1 MKSNFD
7 PFFFILHNSSFILYF
22 LEINMQ
28 IDIIGVPIDLG
39 ADRRGVDMGPSA
51 IRYSHLQ
58 NRLEALGYTV
68 QDEGNIEVAIAEMC
82 KITDAKMKYIDCIV
96 PVSRRIAGAVA
107 TSVQAKNFPLVLGGD
122 HSLSIGSVRG
132 AARNRKIGVIWI
144 DAHPDFNTAET
155 TPSGNIHGMSLA
167 LLAGMGDPRLV
178 QLWDE
183 NIPVIDPT
191 KIAII
196 GARDVDGGEKAN
208 LQKAGALV
216 MGMEQIDRYG
226 MVAAIEKAIERVSR
240 DVDGIYLSLDMD
252 ALDPQHAPGV
262 GTPVPAGLTQR
273 ETHLACEMIAETNK
287 LIGMDLVEVNPI
299 LDGQNKTAALAVEFA
314 LSALG
319 RRIWNGQ
326 S

>member
-1 MKSNFD
+1 MK
-7 PFFFILHNSSFILYF
+7 
-22 LEINMQ
+22 
-28 IDIIGVPIDLG
+28 IDVIGVPIDLG

-51 IRYSHLQ
+51 IRYAHLQ
-58 NRLEALGYTV
+58 KKLEDLGYTV
-68 QDEGNIEVAIAEMC
+68 QDEGNVEVPIAEMC
-82 KITDAKMKYIDCIV
+82 SITNPKLKYIDCII
-96 PVSRRIAGAVA
+96 PMSRRVAGAVA
-107 TSVQAKNFPLVLGGD
+107 TSMQAGRFPLVLGGD

-132 AARNRKIGVIWI
+132 AARNKKIGVIWI
-144 DAHPDFNTAET
+144 DAHADFNTAET

-167 LLAGMGDPRLV
+167 ILTGQGDKSLV

-183 NIPVIDPT
+183 PIPVIDPE

-196 GARDVDGGEKAN
+196 GARDLDTGEKIN
-208 LQKAGALV
+208 LQNAGAMV

-226 MVAAIEKAIERVSR
+226 MVSVVEKAIEHVSR
-240 DVDGIYLSLDMD
+240 DVDGIWLSLDLD
-252 ALDPQHAPGV
+252 ALDPRHAPGV

-273 ETHLACEMIAETNK
+273 EAHLACEMIAETGK

-299 LDGQNKTAALAVEFA
+299 LDVQNQTASLAVEFA

-319 RRIWNGQ
+319 RRIWNGH

>member
-1 MKSNFD
+1 
-7 PFFFILHNSSFILYF
+7 
-22 LEINMQ
+22 MQ
-28 IDIIGVPIDLG
+28 IDVIGVPIDLG

-58 NRLEALGYTV
+58 NKLEDLGYTV
-68 QDEGNIEVAIAEMC
+68 QDEGNVEVPIAEMC
-82 KITDAKMKYIDCIV
+82 VINNPKLKYIDCII
-96 PVSRRIAGAVA
+96 PMSRRVAGAVT
-107 TSVQAKNFPLVLGGD
+107 TSVQAGHFPLILGGD

-144 DAHPDFNTAET
+144 DAHGDFNTAET

-167 LLAGMGDPRLV
+167 ILAGLGDPSLV

-183 NIPVIDPT
+183 PVPVIDP
-191 KIAII
+191 KRIAII
-196 GARDVDGGEKAN
+196 GARDLDEGEKKN
-208 LQKAGALV
+208 LQNAGSLV
-216 MGMEQIDRYG
+216 MSMEQIDRYG
-226 MVAAIEKAIERVSR
+226 MVSAIEKAIERVSR
-240 DVDGIYLSLDMD
+240 DVDGIFLSLDLD
-252 ALDPQHAPGV
+252 ALDPEHAPGV

-273 ETHLACEMIAETNK
+273 EAHLACEMIAETGK

-299 LDGQNKTAALAVEFA
+299 LDVQNRTASLAVDFA

-319 RRIWNGQ
+319 RRIWNGI

>member
-1 MKSNFD
+1 
-7 PFFFILHNSSFILYF
+7 
-22 LEINMQ
+22 MQ

-58 NRLEALGYTV
+58 KKLEELGYDV
-68 QDEGNIEVAIAEMC
+68 RDEGNVEVPIAEMC
-82 KITDAKMKYIDCIV
+82 KITNPNLKYIDCII
-96 PVSRRIAGAVA
+96 PVSRRVAGAVA
-107 TSVQAKNFPLVLGGD
+107 TSMQAKNFPLVLGGD

-132 AARNRKIGVIWI
+132 AARNKKIGIIWI
-144 DAHPDFNTAET
+144 DAHADFNTAET

-167 LLAGMGDPRLV
+167 VLAGLGDKSLV

-183 NIPVIDPT
+183 TIPVIDPS
-191 KIAII
+191 KIAVI
-196 GARDVDGGEKAN
+196 GARDLDSGEKAN
-208 LQKAGALV
+208 LGNAGALV

-226 MVAAIEKAIERVSR
+226 MVSIVEKAIARVSR

-252 ALDPQHAPGV
+252 ALDPEHAPGV
-262 GTPVPAGLTQR
+262 GTPVPAGLSQR
-273 ETHLACEMIAETNK
+273 ETHLACELIAETNK

-299 LDGQNKTAALAVEFA
+299 LDGQNRTAMLAVEFA

-319 RRIWNGQ
+319 RRIWSG
-326 S
+326 

>member
-1 MKSNFD
+1 
-7 PFFFILHNSSFILYF
+7 
-22 LEINMQ
+22 MQ

-51 IRYSHLQ
+51 IRYAHLQ
-58 NRLEALGYTV
+58 KKLEDLGYTV
-68 QDEGNIEVAIAEMC
+68 NDEGNVEVPIAEMC
-82 KITDAKMKYIDCIV
+82 SITNPKLKYIDCII
-96 PVSRRIAGAVA
+96 PMSRRVAGAVA
-107 TSVQAKNFPLVLGGD
+107 TSVQGERFPLVLGGD

-132 AARNRKIGVIWI
+132 AARNKKIGVIWI
-144 DAHPDFNTAET
+144 DAHADFNTAET

-167 LLAGMGDPRLV
+167 ILAGLGDPSLV

-183 NIPVIDPT
+183 PLPVIDPK

-196 GARDVDGGEKAN
+196 GARDLDSGEKVN
-208 LQKAGALV
+208 LQNAGAMVL
-216 MGMEQIDRYG
+216 GMEQIDRYG
-226 MVAAIEKAIERVSR
+226 MVAMVEKAIEHVTR
-240 DVDGIYLSLDMD
+240 DVDGIWLSLDLD

-273 ETHLACEMIAETNK
+273 EAHLACELIAETGK

-299 LDGQNKTAALAVEFA
+299 LDVQNQTAALAVEFA

-319 RRIWNGQ
+319 RRIWNGH

>member
-1 MKSNFD
+1 
-7 PFFFILHNSSFILYF
+7 
-22 LEINMQ
+22 MQ

-51 IRYSHLQ
+51 IRYSQLKQ
-58 NRLEALGYTV
+58 KLEELGY
-68 QDEGNIEVAIAEMC
+68 QIEDQGNIEVPIAEMC
-82 KITDAKMKYIDCIV
+82 QITNPKLKYVDCII
-96 PVSRRIAGAVA
+96 PMSRRVAGAVS
-107 TSVQAKNFPLVLGGD
+107 TSIQAGHFPLVLGGD

-132 AARNRKIGVIWI
+132 AAKNRKIGVIWL
-144 DAHPDFNTAET
+144 DAHADFNTDQT

-167 LLAGMGDPRLV
+167 ALAGLGDKSLV

-183 NIPVIDPT
+183 TIPAIDPS

-196 GARDVDGGEKAN
+196 GARDLDPGEKKN
-208 LQKAGALV
+208 LKEAGAMV
-216 MGMEQIDRYG
+216 MGMEQVDRFG
-226 MVAAIEKAIERVSR
+226 MVAVVEKAIAHISR
-240 DVDGIYLSLDMD
+240 DVDGIYLSLDLD

-273 ETHLACEMIAETNK
+273 EAHLACEMIAETNQ
-287 LIGMDLVEVNPI
+287 LIGMDVVEVNPI
-299 LDGQNKTAALAVEFA
+299 LDVHNQTAKLAVEFT

-326 S
+326 Q

>member
-1 MKSNFD
+1 
-7 PFFFILHNSSFILYF
+7 
-22 LEINMQ
+22 
-28 IDIIGVPIDLG
+28 
-39 ADRRGVDMGPSA
+39 MGPSA
-51 IRYSHLQ
+51 IRYAHLQ
-58 NRLEALGYTV
+58 NRLEALGYEV
-68 QDEGNIEVAIAEMC
+68 RDEGNVEVAIAEMC

-96 PVSRRIAGAVA
+96 PMSRRIAGAVA
-107 TSVQAKNFPLVLGGD
+107 TSVQAGNFPLVLGGD

-144 DAHPDFNTAET
+144 DAHPDFNTGET

-183 NIPVIDPT
+183 SLPVIDPA

-196 GARDVDGGEKAN
+196 GARDVDSGEKAN
-208 LQKAGALV
+208 LQKAGAMV

-226 MVAAIEKAIERVSR
+226 MVTAIEKAIERVSR
-240 DVDGIYLSLDMD
+240 DVDGIYLSFDMD
-252 ALDPQHAPGV
+252 SLDPEHAPGV

-273 ETHLACEMIAETNK
+273 EAHLACEMIAETKK

-299 LDGQNKTAALAVEFA
+299 LDGQNKTAVLAVEFA

-326 S
+326 

>member
-1 MKSNFD
+1 
-7 PFFFILHNSSFILYF
+7 
-22 LEINMQ
+22 MQ
-28 IDIIGVPIDLG
+28 IDIIGGPIDLG

-58 NRLEALGYTV
+58 KKLEELGYDV
-68 QDEGNIEVAIAEMC
+68 RDEGNVEVPIAEMC
-82 KITDAKMKYIDCIV
+82 KITNSNLKYIDCII

-132 AARNRKIGVIWI
+132 AARNKKIGVIWI
-144 DAHPDFNTAET
+144 DAHADFNTAET

-167 LLAGMGDPRLV
+167 ILAGLGDKSLV

-183 NIPVIDPT
+183 TIPVIDPS

-196 GARDVDGGEKAN
+196 GARDLDSGEKEN
-208 LQKAGALV
+208 LSKAGAMV

-226 MVAAIEKAIERVSR
+226 MVSVVERAIERVSR
-240 DVDGIYLSLDMD
+240 DVDGIYLSLDLD
-252 ALDPQHAPGV
+252 ALDPEHAPGV
-262 GTPVPAGLTQR
+262 GTPVAAGLSQR
-273 ETHLACEMIAETNK
+273 ETHLACELIAETGK

-299 LDGQNKTAALAVEFA
+299 LDGQNRTAILAVEFA

-319 RRIWNGQ
+319 RRIWSG
-326 S
+326 

>member
-1 MKSNFD
+1 
-7 PFFFILHNSSFILYF
+7 
-22 LEINMQ
+22 MQ

-51 IRYSHLQ
+51 IRYSQLQ
-58 NRLEALGYTV
+58 QKLEELGYQV
-68 QDEGNIEVAIAEMC
+68 EDQGNVEVPIAEMC
-82 KITDAKMKYIDCIV
+82 KITNPKLKYVDCII
-96 PVSRRIAGAVA
+96 PMSRRVAGAVS
-107 TSVQAKNFPLVLGGD
+107 TSLQAGHFPLVLGGD

-132 AARNRKIGVIWI
+132 AAKNRKIGVIWL
-144 DAHPDFNTAET
+144 DAHADFNTDQT

-167 LLAGMGDPRLV
+167 ALAGLGDKSLV

-183 NIPVIDPT
+183 SIPAIDPA

-196 GARDVDGGEKAN
+196 GARDLDPGEKKN
-208 LQKAGALV
+208 LKEAGAMV
-216 MGMEQIDRYG
+216 MGMEQVDRFG
-226 MVAAIEKAIERVSR
+226 MVAVVEKAIAHISR
-240 DVDGIYLSLDMD
+240 DVDGIYLSLDLD

-273 ETHLACEMIAETNK
+273 EAHLACEMIAETSK
-287 LIGMDLVEVNPI
+287 LIGMDVVEVNPI
-299 LDGQNKTAALAVEFA
+299 LDVHNQTAKLAVEFT

-326 S
+326 

>member
-1 MKSNFD
+1 
-7 PFFFILHNSSFILYF
+7 
-22 LEINMQ
+22 MQ

-51 IRYSHLQ
+51 IRYAHLQ
-58 NRLEALGYTV
+58 NKLEALGYTIH
-68 QDEGNIEVAIAEMC
+68 DEGNVEAPIAETC
-82 KITDAKMKYIDCIV
+82 KILNPKLKYIDCII
-96 PVSRRIAGAVA
+96 PMARRVSGAVSTA
-107 TSVQAKNFPLVLGGD
+107 VAAGNFPLVLGGD

-132 AARNRKIGVIWI
+132 AARNRKIGVIWL
-144 DAHPDFNTAET
+144 DAHGDFNTAKT

-167 LLAGMGDPRLV
+167 ILAGLGDKSLV

-183 NIPVIDPT
+183 PVPVIDPK

-196 GARDVDGGEKAN
+196 GARDLDEGEKVN
-208 LQKAGALV
+208 LQDAGAMV

-226 MVAAIEKAIERVSR
+226 MVAVLEKAIERVSR
-240 DVDGIYLSLDMD
+240 DVDGIYLSLDLD
-252 ALDPQHAPGV
+252 ALDPEHAPGV

-273 ETHLACEMIAETNK
+273 EAHLACELLAETGK

-299 LDGQNKTAALAVEFA
+299 LDIQNRTASLAVDFA

-319 RRIWNGQ
+319 RRIWNGL

>member
-1 MKSNFD
+1 
-7 PFFFILHNSSFILYF
+7 
-22 LEINMQ
+22 MQ

-39 ADRRGVDMGPSA
+39 AERRGVDMGPSA

-58 NRLEALGYTV
+58 KKLEDLGYDV
-68 QDEGNIEVAIAEMC
+68 HDEGNVEVPIAEMC
-82 KITDAKMKYIDCIV
+82 KITNPKLKYIDCII
-96 PVSRRIAGAVA
+96 PMSRRVAGAVA
-107 TSVQAKNFPLVLGGD
+107 TSIQAKNFPLVLGGD

-132 AARNRKIGVIWI
+132 AARNKKIGVIWI
-144 DAHPDFNTAET
+144 DAHADFNTADT

-167 LLAGMGDPRLV
+167 ILAGLGDKSLV

-183 NIPVIDPT
+183 SLPVIDPN

-196 GARDVDGGEKAN
+196 GARDLDSGEKVN
-208 LQKAGALV
+208 LSNAGAMV

-226 MVAAIEKAIERVSR
+226 MVTVIEKAIERVSR
-240 DVDGIYLSLDMD
+240 DVDGIYLSLDLD

-273 ETHLACEMIAETNK
+273 ETHLACELIAETNK

-319 RRIWNGQ
+319 RRIWNGY